1 MKTSDTSKS
10 NILYLDSGSGIGG
23 GQRSLLLLLNLLDK
37 DRFTPFVGC
46 LGDSPFAVEA
56 EKTEA
61 RVVPLSL
68 PAAHNKTDSSYS
80 TSIKQV
86 WHERARAYLVGD
98 FSANRD
104 KSRRFTLRDLLE
116 DFRQISVILQLHR
129 TVKRYAID
137 IIHANSLSVALLGGI
152 VARINRIP
160 ILMHKRYATSYGI
173 LDRICERLLH
183 RVILVS
189 EATRWHFAPAAK
201 QTLIYNGVDLD
212 AFQASPEEV
221 ETLRVELLSDAS
233 DAAILTGVVT
243 RITPEKGIHF
253 LIRAIA
259 ELKKYST
266 TTGIDIKLLIVGG
279 PYFQKDID
287 YMNKLK
293 QEVTDLGIEDSVI
306 FTGFLSDTRVVTRLL
321 DIVLVPSI
329 IPEACPRTIIEA
341 MAVGKP
347 VISTPL
353 GGSKELVTSET
364 GILVPPE
371 DASAIAD
378 AISTLATDPE
388 RLKAMGE
395 ASRNRAEQLFSSKK
409 NTALTE
415 AVYAELLVGSGRG
428 NPAEIRRNTLSKTPS
443 KNTLRV

>member
-46 LGDSPFAVEA
+46 LGDSPFAAEA

-68 PAAHNKTDSSYS
+68 PTAHNKTDK
-80 TSIKQV
+80 I
-86 WHERARAYLVGD
+86 
-98 FSANRD
+98 
-104 KSRRFTLRDLLE
+104 RRFTLGDLLE
-116 DFRQISVILQLHR
+116 DLRQFKVILQLHR
-129 TVKRYAID
+129 MVKRNAID
-137 IIHANSLSVALLGGI
+137 LIHANSLSVALLGGI

-160 ILMHKRYATSYGI
+160 ILMHKRYATSYGV

-189 EATRWHFAPAAK
+189 EATRWNFAPTAK

-221 ETLRVELLSDAS
+221 QDLRSELLPDAS
-233 DAAILTGVVT
+233 DASIVAGVVT

-253 LIRAIA
+253 LVRAIA
-259 ELKKYST
+259 ALKGLSLM
-266 TTGIDIKLLIVGG
+266 TGTDIKLLIVGG

-287 YMNKLK
+287 YMNELK
-293 QEVTDLGIEDSVI
+293 QEVVDLGVEDSII
-306 FTGFLSDTRVVTRLL
+306 FTGFLPDTRIVTSLL

-347 VISTPL
+347 VIATPL
-353 GGSKELVTSET
+353 GGSKELVTPDT

-378 AISTLATDPE
+378 AIAILTTDRE
-388 RLKAMGE
+388 RLRAMGK
-395 ASRNRAEQLFSSKK
+395 ASRNRAEQLFSSEK

-415 AVYAELLVGSGRG
+415 AVYAELLT
-428 NPAEIRRNTLSKTPS
+428 A
-443 KNTLRV
+443 

>member
-37 DRFTPFVGC
+37 NRFTPFVGC
-46 LGDSPFAVEA
+46 LGDSPFA
-56 EKTEA
+56 TEA
-61 RVVPLSL
+61 KKTDANVVPLSL
-68 PAAHNKTDSSYS
+68 PAAHNKTD
-80 TSIKQV
+80 KV
-86 WHERARAYLVGD
+86 
-98 FSANRD
+98 
-104 KSRRFTLRDLLE
+104 RRFTLRDLLE
-116 DFRQISVILQLHR
+116 DFRQLGVLLQLHQ

-137 IIHANSLSVALLGGI
+137 LIHANSLSVALLGGI

-189 EATRWHFAPAAK
+189 EATRWNFAPIAK

-212 AFQASPEEV
+212 TFQASPEEV
-221 ETLRVELLSDAS
+221 QDLRAEFLPDAS
-233 DAAILTGVVT
+233 NAAILTGVVT

-253 LIRAIA
+253 LVRAMG
-259 ELKKYST
+259 ELKGRT
-266 TTGIDIKLLIVGG
+266 DVKLLIVGG
-279 PYFQKDID
+279 SYFQQDVD
-287 YMNKLK
+287 YMNELK
-293 QEVTDLGIEDSVI
+293 QEVTNLGVEDSVI
-306 FTGFLSDTRVVTRLL
+306 FTGFLPDTRVVTSLL

-353 GGSKELVTSET
+353 GGSKELVTRET
-364 GILVPPE
+364 GVLVPPE

-378 AISTLATDPE
+378 AIATLATDPE
-388 RLKAMGE
+388 RLKAMSE
-395 ASRNRAEQLFSSKK
+395 ASRNRAEQLFSSQK

-415 AVYAELLVGSGRG
+415 AVYTELL
-428 NPAEIRRNTLSKTPS
+428 ATC
-443 KNTLRV
+443 

>member
-37 DRFTPFVGC
+37 DRFTPYVGC
-46 LGDSPFAVEA
+46 LGESPFAAEV

-61 RVVPLSL
+61 SVVPLSL
-68 PAAHNKTDSSYS
+68 PAAHNKTD
-80 TSIKQV
+80 KVQ
-86 WHERARAYLVGD
+86 
-98 FSANRD
+98 
-104 KSRRFTLRDLLE
+104 RFTLRDLLD
-116 DFRQISVILQLHR
+116 DFRQLGVILQLHQ

-137 IIHANSLSVALLGGI
+137 LIHANSLSVALLGGI

-160 ILMHKRYATSYGI
+160 IVMHKRYATSYGI

-189 EATRWHFAPAAK
+189 EATRWNFAPTAK
-201 QTLIYNGVDLD
+201 QTLIYNGVNLE
-212 AFQASPEEV
+212 AFQASAEEV
-221 ETLRVELLSDAS
+221 ETLRSELFPNAS
-233 DAAILTGVVT
+233 DTSIVTGVVT

-253 LIRAIA
+253 LVRAIA
-259 ELKKYST
+259 ELK
-266 TTGIDIKLLIVGG
+266 GRIDTKLLIVGG

-287 YMNKLK
+287 YMNELK
-293 QEVTDLGIEDSVI
+293 QEVVDLGVEDSVI
-306 FTGFLSDTRVVTRLL
+306 FTGFLSDTRMVTSLL
-321 DIVLVPSI
+321 DVMLVPSI

-341 MAVGKP
+341 MAVGTP

-353 GGSKELVTSET
+353 GGSKELVTPET

-378 AISTLATDPE
+378 AIATLATDQK
-388 RLKAMGE
+388 RLRAMGE
-395 ASRNRAEQLFSSKK
+395 ASRNRAEQLFNSEK

-415 AVYAELLVGSGRG
+415 AVYTELLAV
-428 NPAEIRRNTLSKTPS
+428 
-443 KNTLRV
+443 

>member
-37 DRFTPFVGC
+37 DRFTPFIGC
-46 LGDSPFAVEA
+46 LGDSPFAAEA

-68 PAAHNKTDSSYS
+68 PAAHNKTD
-80 TSIKQV
+80 KVQ
-86 WHERARAYLVGD
+86 
-98 FSANRD
+98 
-104 KSRRFTLRDLLE
+104 RFTLRDLFE
-116 DFRQISVILQLHR
+116 DFRQLGVILQLHR
-129 TVKRYAID
+129 MVKRYAID
-137 IIHANSLSVALLGGI
+137 LIHANSLSVALLGGI

-189 EATRWHFAPAAK
+189 EATHWHFAPVAK

-221 ETLRVELLSDAS
+221 ESLRAELLPDAPDAS
-233 DAAILTGVVT
+233 ILTGVVT

-253 LIRAIA
+253 LVRAIA
-259 ELKKYST
+259 KLKNRSAT
-266 TTGIDIKLLIVGG
+266 VGVDIKLLIVGG
-279 PYFQKDID
+279 PYFQKDVD
-287 YMNKLK
+287 YMNELK
-293 QEVTDLGIEDSVI
+293 QEVTDLGVEDSVI
-306 FTGFLSDTRVVTRLL
+306 FTGFLSDTRVVTSLL
-321 DIVLVPSI
+321 DIMLVPSI

-341 MAVGKP
+341 MAAGKP

-353 GGSKELVTSET
+353 GGSKELVTPEA
-364 GILVPPE
+364 GVLVQPE

-378 AISTLATDPE
+378 AITTLATDQE
-388 RLKAMGE
+388 RLKAMGK

-415 AVYAELLVGSGRG
+415 AVYTELLAA
-428 NPAEIRRNTLSKTPS
+428 PRRRHKTDIA
-443 KNTLRV
+443 

>member
-46 LGDSPFAVEA
+46 LGDSPFAAEA

-68 PAAHNKTDSSYS
+68 PAAHNKTDK
-80 TSIKQV
+80 I
-86 WHERARAYLVGD
+86 
-98 FSANRD
+98 
-104 KSRRFTLRDLLE
+104 RRFTLNDLLE
-116 DFRQISVILQLHR
+116 DLRQFKVILQLHR
-129 TVKRYAID
+129 MVKRNAID
-137 IIHANSLSVALLGGI
+137 LIHANSLSVALLGGI

-160 ILMHKRYATSYGI
+160 ILMHKRYATSYGV

-189 EATRWHFAPAAK
+189 EATRWNFAPTAK

-221 ETLRVELLSDAS
+221 QDLRAELLPDAS
-233 DAAILTGVVT
+233 DASIVAGVVT

-253 LIRAIA
+253 LVRAIA
-259 ELKKYST
+259 ALKGLSLM
-266 TTGIDIKLLIVGG
+266 TGTDIKLLIVGG

-287 YMNKLK
+287 YMNALK
-293 QEVTDLGIEDSVI
+293 QEVADLGVEDSII
-306 FTGFLSDTRVVTRLL
+306 FTGFLSDTRIVTSLL

-347 VISTPL
+347 VIATPL
-353 GGSKELVTSET
+353 GGSKELVTPDT

-378 AISTLATDPE
+378 AIAILTTDRE
-388 RLKAMGE
+388 RFRAMGK
-395 ASRNRAEQLFSSKK
+395 ASRNRAEQLFSSEK

-415 AVYAELLVGSGRG
+415 AVYAELLT
-428 NPAEIRRNTLSKTPS
+428 A
-443 KNTLRV
+443 

>member
-46 LGDSPFAVEA
+46 LGDSPFAAEA

-61 RVVPLSL
+61 SVVPLSL
-68 PAAHNKTDSSYS
+68 PAAHNKTDK
-80 TSIKQV
+80 I
-86 WHERARAYLVGD
+86 
-98 FSANRD
+98 
-104 KSRRFTLRDLLE
+104 RRFTLGDLLE
-116 DFRQISVILQLHR
+116 DLRQFKVILQLHR
-129 TVKRYAID
+129 MVKRNAID
-137 IIHANSLSVALLGGI
+137 LIHANSLSVALLGGI

-160 ILMHKRYATSYGI
+160 ILMHKRYATSYGV

-189 EATRWHFAPAAK
+189 KATRWNFAPTAK

-221 ETLRVELLSDAS
+221 QDLRAELLPDAS
-233 DAAILTGVVT
+233 DASIVAGVVT

-253 LIRAIA
+253 LVRAIA
-259 ELKKYST
+259 ALKGLSLM
-266 TTGIDIKLLIVGG
+266 TGTDIKLLIVGG

-287 YMNKLK
+287 YMNELK
-293 QEVTDLGIEDSVI
+293 QEVADLGVEDSII
-306 FTGFLSDTRVVTRLL
+306 FTGFLSDTRVVTSLL

-347 VISTPL
+347 VIATPL
-353 GGSKELVTSET
+353 GGSKELVTPDT

-378 AISTLATDPE
+378 AIAILTTDQE
-388 RLKAMGE
+388 RLRAMGK
-395 ASRNRAEQLFSSKK
+395 ASRNRAEQLFSSEK

-415 AVYAELLVGSGRG
+415 AVYAELLT
-428 NPAEIRRNTLSKTPS
+428 A
-443 KNTLRV
+443 

>member
-46 LGDSPFAVEA
+46 LGDSPFAAEA

-68 PAAHNKTDSSYS
+68 PAAHNK
-80 TSIKQV
+80 I
-86 WHERARAYLVGD
+86 
-98 FSANRD
+98 D
-104 KSRRFTLRDLLE
+104 KIRRFTLGDLLE
-116 DFRQISVILQLHR
+116 DLRQLKVILQLHR
-129 TVKRYAID
+129 MVKRNAID
-137 IIHANSLSVALLGGI
+137 LIHANSLSVALLGGI

-160 ILMHKRYATSYGI
+160 ILMHKRYATSYGV

-189 EATRWHFAPAAK
+189 EATRWNFAPIAK

-221 ETLRVELLSDAS
+221 QDLRAELLPDAS
-233 DAAILTGVVT
+233 DASIVAGVVT

-253 LIRAIA
+253 LVRAIA
-259 ELKKYST
+259 ALKGLSLM
-266 TTGIDIKLLIVGG
+266 TGTDIKLLIVGG

-287 YMNKLK
+287 YMNELK
-293 QEVTDLGIEDSVI
+293 QEVADLGVEDSII
-306 FTGFLSDTRVVTRLL
+306 FTGFLSDTRVVTSLL

-347 VISTPL
+347 VIATPL
-353 GGSKELVTSET
+353 GGSKELVTPDT

-378 AISTLATDPE
+378 AIAILTTDRE
-388 RLKAMGE
+388 RLRALGK
-395 ASRNRAEQLFSSKK
+395 ASRNRAEQLFSSEK

-415 AVYAELLVGSGRG
+415 AVYAELLT
-428 NPAEIRRNTLSKTPS
+428 A
-443 KNTLRV
+443 

>member
-37 DRFTPFVGC
+37 NRFTPFVGC
-46 LGDSPFAVEA
+46 LGDSPFAA
-56 EKTEA
+56 EGKKTGA
-61 RVVPLSL
+61 NVVPLSL
-68 PAAHNKTDSSYS
+68 PAAHNKTD
-80 TSIKQV
+80 KV
-86 WHERARAYLVGD
+86 
-98 FSANRD
+98 
-104 KSRRFTLRDLLE
+104 RRFTLGDLLE
-116 DFRQISVILQLHR
+116 DFRQLGVILQLHR
-129 TVKRYAID
+129 MVKRYGID
-137 IIHANSLSVALLGGI
+137 LIHANSLSVALLGGI

-189 EATRWHFAPAAK
+189 EATRWNFAPPAK

-212 AFQASPEEV
+212 AFQASTEEV
-221 ETLRVELLSDAS
+221 QDLRAEFLPDAS
-233 DAAILTGVVT
+233 NAAILTGVVT

-253 LIRAIA
+253 LIKAMGK
-259 ELKKYST
+259 LKGRT
-266 TTGIDIKLLIVGG
+266 DVKLLIVGG
-279 PYFQKDID
+279 SYFQQDVD
-287 YMNKLK
+287 YMNELK
-293 QEVTDLGIEDSVI
+293 QEVRDLGVEDSVI
-306 FTGFLSDTRVVTRLL
+306 FTGFLPDTRIVTSLL

-353 GGSKELVTSET
+353 GGSKELVTRET
-364 GILVPPE
+364 GVLVPPE

-378 AISTLATDPE
+378 AIATLATDPE
-388 RLKAMGE
+388 RLKAMGK

-415 AVYAELLVGSGRG
+415 AVYAELLAVS
-428 NPAEIRRNTLSKTPS
+428 
-443 KNTLRV
+443 

>member
-37 DRFTPFVGC
+37 ARFTPFVGC

-68 PAAHNKTDSSYS
+68 PAAHNKTDR
-80 TSIKQV
+80 V
-86 WHERARAYLVGD
+86 
-98 FSANRD
+98 
-104 KSRRFTLRDLLE
+104 RRFTLRDLLE
-116 DFRQISVILQLHR
+116 DFQQLGVMLQLHR

-212 AFQASPEEV
+212 AFQASSEEV

-259 ELKKYST
+259 ELKKHSA

-378 AISTLATDPE
+378 AISTLATDQE

-415 AVYAELLVGSGRG
+415 AVYAELLAGSGRG
-428 NPAEIRRNTLSKTPS
+428 NPGEIRRNTLSKTPS

>member
-46 LGDSPFAVEA
+46 LGDSPFAAEA

-68 PAAHNKTDSSYS
+68 PTAHNK
-80 TSIKQV
+80 I
-86 WHERARAYLVGD
+86 
-98 FSANRD
+98 D
-104 KSRRFTLRDLLE
+104 KIRRFTLGDLLE
-116 DFRQISVILQLHR
+116 DLRQFKVILQLHR
-129 TVKRYAID
+129 MVKRNAID
-137 IIHANSLSVALLGGI
+137 LIHANSLSVALLGGI

-160 ILMHKRYATSYGI
+160 ILMHKRYATSYGV

-189 EATRWHFAPAAK
+189 EATRWNFAPIAK

-221 ETLRVELLSDAS
+221 QDLRAELLPDAS
-233 DAAILTGVVT
+233 DASIVAGVVT

-253 LIRAIA
+253 LVRAIA
-259 ELKKYST
+259 ALKGLSLM
-266 TTGIDIKLLIVGG
+266 TGTDIKLLIVGG

-287 YMNKLK
+287 YMNELK
-293 QEVTDLGIEDSVI
+293 QEVVDLGVEDSII
-306 FTGFLSDTRVVTRLL
+306 FTGFLPDTRIVTSLL

-347 VISTPL
+347 VIATPL
-353 GGSKELVTSET
+353 GGSKELVTPDT

-378 AISTLATDPE
+378 AIAILTTDRE
-388 RLKAMGE
+388 RLRAMGK
-395 ASRNRAEQLFSSKK
+395 ASRNRAEQLFSSEK

-415 AVYAELLVGSGRG
+415 AVYTELLAV
-428 NPAEIRRNTLSKTPS
+428 
-443 KNTLRV
+443 

>member
-46 LGDSPFAVEA
+46 LGDSPFAAEA

-68 PAAHNKTDSSYS
+68 PTAHNK
-80 TSIKQV
+80 I
-86 WHERARAYLVGD
+86 
-98 FSANRD
+98 D
-104 KSRRFTLRDLLE
+104 KIRRFTLGDLLE
-116 DFRQISVILQLHR
+116 DLRQFKVILQLHR
-129 TVKRYAID
+129 MVKRNAID
-137 IIHANSLSVALLGGI
+137 LIHANSLSVALLGGI

-160 ILMHKRYATSYGI
+160 ILMHKRYATSYGV

-189 EATRWHFAPAAK
+189 EATRWNFAPIAK

-221 ETLRVELLSDAS
+221 QDLRAELLPDAS
-233 DAAILTGVVT
+233 DASIVAGVVT

-253 LIRAIA
+253 LVRAIA
-259 ELKKYST
+259 ALKGLSLM
-266 TTGIDIKLLIVGG
+266 TGTDIKLLIVGG

-287 YMNKLK
+287 YMNELK
-293 QEVTDLGIEDSVI
+293 QEVADLGVEDSII
-306 FTGFLSDTRVVTRLL
+306 FTGFLSDTRVVTSLL

-347 VISTPL
+347 VIATPL
-353 GGSKELVTSET
+353 GGSKELVTPDT

-378 AISTLATDPE
+378 AIAILTTDRE
-388 RLKAMGE
+388 RLRAMGK
-395 ASRNRAEQLFSSKK
+395 ASRNRAEQLFSSEK

-415 AVYAELLVGSGRG
+415 AVYAELLT
-428 NPAEIRRNTLSKTPS
+428 A
-443 KNTLRV
+443 

>member
-37 DRFTPFVGC
+37 ERFTPFVGC
-46 LGDSPFAVEA
+46 LDDSAFAAEA
-56 EKTEA
+56 AKTEA
-61 RVVPLSL
+61 SVIPLSL
-68 PAAHNKTDSSYS
+68 PAAHNKTD
-80 TSIKQV
+80 KV
-86 WHERARAYLVGD
+86 
-98 FSANRD
+98 
-104 KSRRFTLRDLLE
+104 KRFTFSDLLE
-116 DFRQISVILQLHR
+116 DFRQLQVVLQIHR
-129 TVKRYAID
+129 VVKRHAID
-137 IIHANSLSVALLGGI
+137 LIHANSLSVALLGGI

-173 LDRICERLLH
+173 LDRLCERLLH

-189 EATRWHFAPAAK
+189 EATRWDFAAAAK

-212 AFQASPEEV
+212 AFQASPTEV
-221 ETLRVELLSDAS
+221 EALRTELFGDTADAS
-233 DAAILTGVVT
+233 ILAGVVT

-253 LIRAIA
+253 LVRAMV
-259 ELKKYST
+259 ELKGK
-266 TTGIDIKLLIVGG
+266 IDVKLLIVGG
-279 PYFQKDID
+279 PYFEKDID
-287 YMNKLK
+287 YMDELK
-293 QEVTDLGIEDSVI
+293 QEVADCGLEDSVI
-306 FTGFLSDTRVVTRLL
+306 FTGFLSDTRIVTSLL

-347 VISTPL
+347 VIATPL

-371 DASAIAD
+371 NASAIAV
-378 AISTLATDPE
+378 AITALATDRE
-388 RLKAMGE
+388 QLTAMGKAARTRSVE
-395 ASRNRAEQLFSSKK
+395 LFSSKK

-415 AVYAELLVGSGRG
+415 AVYTELLT
-428 NPAEIRRNTLSKTPS
+428 AY
-443 KNTLRV
+443 

>member
-37 DRFTPFVGC
+37 NRFTPFVGC
-46 LGDSPFAVEA
+46 LGDSPFAAEA
-56 EKTEA
+56 KKTGA
-61 RVVPLSL
+61 NVVPLFL
-68 PAAHNKTDSSYS
+68 PAAHNKTN
-80 TSIKQV
+80 KV
-86 WHERARAYLVGD
+86 
-98 FSANRD
+98 
-104 KSRRFTLRDLLE
+104 RRFTLGDLLE
-116 DFRQISVILQLHR
+116 DFRQLGVILQLHR

-137 IIHANSLSVALLGGI
+137 LIHANSLSVALLGGI
-152 VARINRIP
+152 VARINSIP

-189 EATRWHFAPAAK
+189 EATRWNFAPTAK

-212 AFQASPEEV
+212 AFQASAEEV
-221 ETLRVELLSDAS
+221 KDLRAELLPDTS

-253 LIRAIA
+253 LVRAMG
-259 ELKKYST
+259 ELK
-266 TTGIDIKLLIVGG
+266 GRIDVKLLIVGG
-279 PYFQKDID
+279 SYFQQDVD
-287 YMNKLK
+287 YMKELK
-293 QEVTDLGIEDSVI
+293 QEVTDLGVEDSVV
-306 FTGFLSDTRVVTRLL
+306 FTGFLSDTRIVTSLL

-353 GGSKELVTSET
+353 GGSKELVTRDT
-364 GILVPPE
+364 GLLVPPE

-378 AISTLATDPE
+378 AIATLATDPE
-388 RLKAMGE
+388 RLKAIGE

-415 AVYAELLVGSGRG
+415 AVYAELLAVS
-428 NPAEIRRNTLSKTPS
+428 
-443 KNTLRV
+443 